1 MCINIEFKQQL
12 TLMHIHMEMG
22 RVTSMRTKERMINI
36 QPHVPMTFS
45 EFSKAAG
52 ENKHKHLHGGSVYQ
66 HPSLST
72 SADGYLKIHPLDILL
87 LKDFIFI

>member
-1 MCINIEFKQQL
+1 
-12 TLMHIHMEMG
+12 MHIHMEMG
-22 RVTSMRTKERMINI
+22 RVTSMRTKERRINI
-36 QPHVPMTFS
+36 QPHAPMTFS

-52 ENKHKHLHGGSVYQ
+52 ENKHKHLNGGGSVYQ

-72 SADGYLKIHPLDILL
+72 SADSYLKIHPSDILL